1 MDERSMRNILVL
13 ILCITFSNLL
23 LVATSPTDSLQTLV
37 NNSSGEAK
45 IDALNALAKAY
56 WGIEPEK
63 TLEYAT
69 ESRKLAKRMKY
80 RSGEAEALKNLGVG
94 YYYLGDPE
102 TGMDY
107 LLESLDLRKQIGV
120 KNEIIIALNNIGIVF
135 DSMNDY
141 DNALK
146 YYLESLTLE
155 EEIGNKTGIAGSLNN
170 IGIVYKNLS
179 NFNKALEYFLRSL
192 QLYEEIGDKMG
203 TASILGNIGI
213 IYGDLTNFDKALE
226 SHLQSLDIY
235 EELED
240 ENGIAVA
247 LGNIGSI
254 YDGLGNNEMAL
265 DYYLRALEIEEMF
278 GEEYGIAG
286 SLNNIGIIYDD
297 LENYEKAIEYYQ
309 RSLAMYENIDDI
321 GGIADASNNLGVT
334 YQNMNDLKKALE
346 YLLISLDNY
355 RELGKVK
362 GIAAA
367 LTNVGTVYYK
377 LRNYEKAEQYL
388 KDGLALAEQ
397 IEIRDLIIEIYQRLS
412 DVKVAQRDFETAL
425 NYHKLYASVKDS
437 IFSKE
442 RLEIIAGM
450 EATYEV
456 QLLLE
461 EREQEI
467 NLLQKNNEIYMLKA
481 EKQKLTMWLLY
492 FGLAIVVVLAFVV
505 YYRYRL
511 NKKVT
516 IFLEKQ
522 VEERTRDLRQINE
535 QLKKEISER
544 KQLENQ
550 LIRSERLAGV
560 GVLAAG
566 IAHEI
571 RNPLGNI
578 SSSAQIC
585 LSKYNPKNE
594 TRDFLEII
602 QEESEKAN
610 AIIKGLL
617 DFANP
622 REVKLK
628 KGSVCQVI
636 KNVLNSVNARC
647 MENNI
652 ELKTKCPS
660 TIPRIMLDEKW
671 LEQAFLNLILNAIQA
686 MPRGGELKISASA
699 DFNQKLLTV
708 KIEDTGVGISK
719 INLSKIFDPFYTTRE
734 DGVGLGLSLCHQII
748 SDHNGL
754 MQVESTIDKGT
765 TVKISFPI

>member
-1 MDERSMRNILVL
+1 MRKILIFLFL
-13 ILCITFSNLL
+13 IFISNLL
-23 LVATSPTDSLQTLV
+23 PAESSPFDSLQTLV
-37 NNSSGEAK
+37 DNSNGEAK
-45 IDALNALAKAY
+45 IDAMNALAKAF
-56 WGIEPEK
+56 WEVDPEK
-63 TLEYAT
+63 TLEYST
-69 ESRKLAKRMKY
+69 ESRKIAKRLKY
-80 RSGEAEALKNLGVG
+80 LSGEAEAIKNLGVG

-102 TGMDY
+102 TGIDY
-107 LLESLDLRKQIGV
+107 LLESLELRKKIGN
-120 KNEIIIALNNIGIVF
+120 KEEIIIALNNIGIIY
-135 DSMNDY
+135 DAMNNIDK
-141 DNALK
+141 ALQ

-155 EEIGNKTGIAGSLNN
+155 EEIGNKSGIAGSLNN
-170 IGIVYKNLS
+170 IGLTYKNQS
-179 NFNKALEYFLRSL
+179 NFNKALEYSLRSL
-192 QLYEEIGDKMG
+192 QLYKEIEDKVG
-203 TASILGNIGI
+203 IASNLTNIGI
-213 IYGDLTNFDKALE
+213 IYGDLTNYDKALE
-226 SHLQSLDIY
+226 ALLQALDIY
-235 EELED
+235 EELQD

-254 YDGLGNNEMAL
+254 YDGLRNNEMAL
-265 DYYLRALEIEEMF
+265 DYYLRALEIEEKV
-278 GEEYGIAG
+278 GENYGIAG

-297 LENYEKAIEYYQ
+297 LGNYEKAIEYYQ
-309 RSLAMYENIDDI
+309 RALDIYEEINDVS
-321 GGIADASNNLGVT
+321 GMANASNNLGVT

-346 YLLISLDNY
+346 YLLISMDSY
-355 RELGKVK
+355 RELGEIK

-388 KDGLALAEQ
+388 KDGLVLAEQ

-412 DVKVAQRDFETAL
+412 DVKVAQHDFETAL
-425 NYHKLYASVKDS
+425 NYHKLYSSVKDS

-461 EREQEI
+461 EREKEI
-467 NLLQKNNEIYMLKA
+467 ELLQKNNEIYMLKA
-481 EKQKLTMWLLY
+481 QKQKLTMWLLY
-492 FGLAIVVVLAFVV
+492 FGFAIVVVLAFVV

-516 IFLEKQ
+516 VFLEKQ

-535 QLKKEISER
+535 QLKNEIAER

-585 LSKYNPKNE
+585 LSKYDPKKE
-594 TRDFLEII
+594 TKEFLEII

-628 KGSVCQVI
+628 KGSICKVI

-647 MENNI
+647 LESKI
-652 ELKTKCPS
+652 EVEMQCPS
-660 TIPRIMLDEKW
+660 TLPRIMLDEKW
-671 LEQAFLNLILNAIQA
+671 LEQAFQNLILNAIQA
-686 MPRGGELKISASA
+686 MPQGGELKISASA
-699 DFNQKLLTV
+699 DFNHKELTV
-708 KIEDTGVGISK
+708 KIKDTGVGISK
-719 INLSKIFDPFYTTRE
+719 ANLSKIFDPFYTTRE

-748 SDHNGL
+748 TDHNGK
-754 MQVESTIDKGT
+754 MQVESAVNKGT
-765 TVKISFPI
+765 TIKIGFPISNN